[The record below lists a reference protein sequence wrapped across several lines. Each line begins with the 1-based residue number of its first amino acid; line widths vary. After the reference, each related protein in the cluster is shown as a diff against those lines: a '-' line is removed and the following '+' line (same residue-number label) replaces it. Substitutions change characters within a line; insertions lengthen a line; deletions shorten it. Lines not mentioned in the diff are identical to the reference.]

1 MNEEENQTPLVEAEH
16 AVQHEPVVQPQP
28 QPIEIK
34 TSGNGRV
41 ALWVLVSVVIGFMLP
56 ICSCGILFAGSI
68 ASLAMVDTSSISGT
82 SPSVGTGDAVA
93 LIRVEG
99 VMLSSDDPDLIGAY
113 SGRIMADL
121 RTAEA
126 DETVKAILLR
136 VNSPGGTV
144 TSAAQIHEVLVDEV
158 SKPVIVSMAG
168 VAASGGYYVSAPADY
183 IFARPDTTT
192 GSLGVVLT
200 LYNAEELIEE
210 IGVDVISITS
220 GPNKTIGSSWEPLT
234 PEQEAIFAEN
244 IDEAY
249 DEFVQVI
256 SSGRNLSDAEVR
268 QIADGRIYT
277 GRQALDN
284 GLVDELGN
292 LQDAIDK
299 AANMGG
305 IVGEPRIVEY
315 ERLPSFEQ
323 FLTGFSSQ
331 LNRTQADEVK
341 SLINTM
347 TTPSLEYR
355 YVGPGS

>member
-1 MNEEENQTPLVEAEH
+1 MNEEENQTPIVELESP
-16 AVQHEPVVQPQP
+16 VQNQPQ
-28 QPIEIK
+28 QIEIK
-34 TSGNGRV
+34 TSGNGRI

-56 ICSCGILFAGSI
+56 ICSCSILFAGSI
-68 ASLAMVDTSSISGT
+68 AGLAMAGTSSISGT
-82 SPSVGTGDAVA
+82 SPSIGTGDAVA
-93 LIRVEG
+93 LVRVEG
-99 VMLSSDDPDLIGAY
+99 ILLSSDDPDAIGAF

-121 RTAEA
+121 RAAEA

-168 VAASGGYYVSAPADY
+168 VAASGGYYISAPADY

-220 GPNKTIGSSWEPLT
+220 GPNKTIGSTWEPLT
-234 PEQEAIFAEN
+234 PEQEAIFKAN

-249 DEFVQVI
+249 DEFVRVI
-256 SSGRNLSDAEVR
+256 SDGRHLSEAEVLA
-268 QIADGRIYT
+268 IADGRTYT

-299 AANMGG
+299 AADMGG
-305 IVGEPRIVEY
+305 IVGKPRIVEY
-315 ERLPSFEQ
+315 EHLPTFEQ

-331 LNRTQADEVK
+331 LNRTQADKVR
-341 SLINTM
+341 SLINAM

>member
-1 MNEEENQTPLVEAEH
+1 MNEETNETPMVEL
-16 AVQHEPVVQPQP
+16 QPSTQNQP

-34 TSGNGRV
+34 TSGNGRI

-68 ASLAMVDTSSISGT
+68 ASLAMVDTTSISGT
-82 SPSVGTGDAVA
+82 STSVGTGDAVA
-93 LIRVEG
+93 IVRVEG
-99 VMLSSDDPDLIGAY
+99 VMLSSDDPDAIGAF
-113 SGRIMADL
+113 SGRIIADL
-121 RTAEA
+121 RAAEA
-126 DETVKAILLR
+126 DESVKAILLR

-144 TSAAQIHEVLVDEV
+144 TSAAQIHEVIIDEI

-168 VAASGGYYVSAPADY
+168 VAASGGYYISAPADY

-234 PEQEAIFAEN
+234 PEQEAIFTAN

-256 SSGRNLSDAEVR
+256 GNGRNLTESEVR
-268 QIADGRIYT
+268 QIADGRTYT

-299 AANMGG
+299 AADMGG
-305 IVGEPRIVEY
+305 IVGEPRIIEY

-323 FLTGFSSQ
+323 FLTGFSAQ
-331 LNRTQADEVK
+331 LNRTQAEEVQ
-341 SLINTM
+341 SLINAM